1 MKAWLEGHNF
11 DLDTLCELFPDGEPV
26 VAQDASGRYYL
37 ESSALETAAG
47 NVDRDAARTLLKRI
61 NGAARA
67 VGHDYQPVELKG
79 HYTKDDG
86 ATIVTGETANQVIRA
101 KQRAVAVVLK
111 DGVPV
116 PQPPPKGY
124 RYLRLAEQDP
134 NIADALRILG
144 QPDPLDWYDIYKIFE
159 IVQNAVGGTKE
170 IEKRGWA
177 TAADLNRLTASAN
190 HPGISGDEARH
201 ARMKGTPG
209 PDKGMSIRE
218 ADDLIR
224 RLAANWIESHPSY

>member
-11 DLDTLCELFPDGEPV
+11 DLDTLCELFTDGEPI
-26 VAQDASGRYYL
+26 VARSVSGSYYL
-37 ESSALETAAG
+37 ESSGLESPEG
-47 NVDRDAARTLLKRI
+47 KVDTQAARALLKRV

-67 VGHDYQPVELKG
+67 IDRDYQPVKLSG
-79 HYTKDDG
+79 SYTRPDG
-86 ATIVTGETANQVIRA
+86 TRVNTTEAHQVIRV
-101 KQRAVAVVLK
+101 KGRAVGVALK

-116 PQPPPKGY
+116 PKPPPKGP
-124 RYLRLAEQDP
+124 RYVRLAEQDP
-134 NIADALRILG
+134 DVADALRILG
-144 QPDPLDWYDIYKIFE
+144 QPEPLDWYDTYKILE
-159 IVQNAVGGTKE
+159 IVRNAVGGPKE

-177 TAADLNRLTASAN
+177 REVDLDRLKASAN

-209 PDKGMSIRE
+209 PDKGMTIRE